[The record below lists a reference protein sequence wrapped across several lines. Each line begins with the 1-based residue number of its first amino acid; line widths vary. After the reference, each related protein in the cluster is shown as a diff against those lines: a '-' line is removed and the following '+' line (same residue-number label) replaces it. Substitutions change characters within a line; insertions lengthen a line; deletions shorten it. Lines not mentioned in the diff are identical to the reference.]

1 MLATPHLRQHY
12 TACRGVQT
20 AHQHMPLTAFRQF
33 LMYSAY
39 LGMVPEKR
47 TKFCNLHSLET

>member
-1 MLATPHLRQHY
+1 MLATPYLRQHY